1 MKKIFLS
8 ISAIYFL
15 FLSVAFSQNTIQV
28 TNNKANT
35 TITYKLH
42 HPAHEVEAK
51 SNDLMVKIEYDKDKQ
66 QITKAIA
73 NIKVSSFDSGNSSR
87 DSHAM
92 EAIEALKFPNSTFKS
107 TGFSYSGNTLKIY
120 GDLTFHGVTKNI
132 TIDAT
137 QKIDGNTL
145 TITGNFGVSLD
156 KFKVERPSLL
166 FVPTDEYL
174 MFNFSTNFSIK

>member
-1 MKKIFLS
+1 MKKLS
-8 ISAIYFL
+8 
-15 FLSVAFSQNTIQV
+15 LSVIVFFFCIINLSLAQNTVQV
-28 TNNKANT
+28 ANNKSNT

-51 SNDLMVKIEYDKDKQ
+51 SNDLVVKIEFDKEKQ

-73 NIKVSSFDSGNSSR
+73 MIKVTSFDSGNSNR

-92 EAIEALKFPNSTFKS
+92 EAIEAIKFPNSTFKS
-107 TGFSYSGNTLKIY
+107 TGFSYSGNKIKIY
-120 GDLTFHGVTKNI
+120 GDLTFHGVTNNI
-132 TIDAT
+132 TIDAV
-137 QKIDGNTL
+137 QQIEGNTL
-145 TITGNFGVSLD
+145 KISGKFGVSLD

-174 MFNFSTNFSIK
+174 KFDFSTSFTLN